1 MRHKSEVETTMTRRT
16 RRLAGGAVSAVLV
29 MALAGCRQPDGS
41 MPLPAGEQTNRV
53 DDISRDLQNVAR
65 SDSSA
70 PAELLDD
77 LTYLESVPRPPER
90 LKELGDALTASLRGG
105 TLPDPEAKRVSTLI
119 YQMVAARD
127 LSESQ
132 IAQIGTDLRE
142 TLVKAGSTPEAA
154 DRVAAAGSALA
165 GEVTQNKKRW
175 YHR

>member
-1 MRHKSEVETTMTRRT
+1 
-16 RRLAGGAVSAVLV
+16 VLV

-41 MPLPAGEQTNRV
+41 MPLPGGEQANRV

-65 SDSSA
+65 SDSNA

-77 LTYLESVPRPPER
+77 LTYLESVPRPPGR
-90 LKELGDALTASLRGG
+90 LKELGDALTVSLRGAK
-105 TLPDPEAKRVSTLI
+105 LPDPEAKQVSTLI
-119 YQMVAARD
+119 FQVVAAQD

-132 IAQIGTDLRE
+132 IAQIGSDLRAA
-142 TLVKAGSTPEAA
+142 LVKAGSTPEAA

-165 GEVTQNKKRW
+165 SDVSQNKKRW

>member
-1 MRHKSEVETTMTRRT
+1 MMKRMTWRA
-16 RRLAGGAVSAVLV
+16 AGVAACAVALLT
-29 MALAGCRQPDGS
+29 LAGCRQPDGS
-41 MPLPAGEQTNRV
+41 VPAPQGEQTNRI

-65 SDSSA
+65 NDSNA

-90 LKELGDALTASLRGG
+90 LKELGDALSAALRGAK
-105 TLPDPEAKRVSTLI
+105 LPDTEAKRVATLLF
-119 YQMVAARD
+119 QMVNARD

-132 IAQIGTDLRE
+132 IAQIGTDLRAA
-142 TLVKAGSTPEAA
+142 LVMAGATPEAA
-154 DRVAAAGSALA
+154 DRVALAGAALA

>member
-1 MRHKSEVETTMTRRT
+1 MTRRMT
-16 RRLAGGAVSAVLV
+16 WRAAGVTAGTVLV
-29 MALAGCRQPDGS
+29 IALAGCRQPDGS
-41 MPLPAGEQTNRV
+41 VPAPAGEQTNRV

-65 SDSSA
+65 NDSNA

-77 LTYLESVPRPPER
+77 LTYLESVPRPPAR
-90 LKELGDALTASLRGG
+90 LKELGDALTVSLRGG
-105 TLPDPEAKRVSTLI
+105 KLPDAEAKRVSTLVF
-119 YQMVAARD
+119 QMVAAKD

-154 DRVAAAGSALA
+154 DRVASAGSALA

-175 YHR
+175 YQR